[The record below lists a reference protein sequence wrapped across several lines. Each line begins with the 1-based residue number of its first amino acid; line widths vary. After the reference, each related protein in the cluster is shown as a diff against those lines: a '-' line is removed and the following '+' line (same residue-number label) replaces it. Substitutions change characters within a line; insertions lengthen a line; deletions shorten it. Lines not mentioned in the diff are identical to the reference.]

1 MTLRTQVLVWVGF
14 TVAVIFA
21 VWLFRPIL
29 LPFVVGIALAYILN
43 PLVNLIQRIP
53 FLGRGWSTFVTL
65 LLVVAVI
72 VGVFFL
78 VTPLIVTQVVGLVRD
93 VPGYV
98 GDLQALIRRL
108 APQFTEWLGPERAAQ
123 LEASLTQFIGTGVE
137 FIGNLTGQIV
147 QSGLTVLNT
156 LAFVILTP
164 VVTFYLLLDW
174 EGMIKG
180 IDELLPREH
189 RREIRQ
195 VLDQIDRSM
204 AGVIRGQGSVI
215 LVLCVYYATA
225 LSLTGL
231 NFGLVI
237 GLITGLFSFIPF
249 VGFLTG
255 FTLSMGIALVQF
267 SPNWWFV
274 LIVFLVYMVG
284 QFLEGNVLYPKLVG
298 QSININPV
306 WLMFALFAFAFLF
319 GFVGLLLAVPLAAIT
334 ATLTRYAIKRYKES
348 ALYHGERPQRPVPG
362 EPELALSMSAVA
374 PEPVDAPEP
383 AAAAAAQSVPTTA
396 VEAMPRRRKRLTP
409 TK

>member
-14 TVAVIFA
+14 TVAVILA
-21 VWLFRPIL
+21 VWLLRPIL
-29 LPFVVGIALAYILN
+29 LPFVVGSALAYILN
-43 PLVNLIQRIP
+43 PLVNLIQRLPVI
-53 FLGRGWSTFVTL
+53 GRGWSTFIAMLIVIAL
-65 LLVVAVI
+65 I

-78 VTPLIVTQVVGLVRD
+78 VTPLIVTQIVGLARD

-137 FIGNLTGQIV
+137 FIGNLTAQIL

-156 LAFVILTP
+156 LGFLLITP

-180 IDELLPREH
+180 VDDLLPREH

-204 AGVIRGQGSVI
+204 AGVVRGQGSVI
-215 LVLCVYYATA
+215 LVLCVYYSMA

-249 VGFLTG
+249 AGFLTG
-255 FTLSMGIALVQF
+255 FILSMGIALVQF

-274 LIVFLVYMVG
+274 LIVFAVYMVG
-284 QFLEGNVLYPKLVG
+284 QFLEGNVLYPRLVG

-306 WLMFALFAFAFLF
+306 WLMFALFAFSFLF
-319 GFVGLLLAVPLAAIT
+319 GFVGLLLAVPRAAIT

-348 ALYHGERPQRPVPG
+348 ALYHGERPQKLATG
-362 EPELALSMSAVA
+362 DPELALSMPAVA
-374 PEPVDAPEP
+374 PEPPVAAEAAPDV
-383 AAAAAAQSVPTTA
+383 A
-396 VEAMPRRRKRLTP
+396 PRRRKRLTP

>member
-14 TVAVIFA
+14 TAVVIFA
-21 VWLFRPIL
+21 MWLFRPIL

-43 PLVNLIQRIP
+43 PLVNIIQRTR
-53 FLGRGWSTFVTL
+53 LGRGWSTAIAMLFVI
-65 LLVVAVI
+65 AII

-78 VTPLIVTQVVGLVRD
+78 VTPLIVSQVTGLV
-93 VPGYV
+93 VLLPGLV
-98 GDLQALIRRL
+98 GDLQELVRRL
-108 APQFTEWLGPERAAQ
+108 APQLVDWLGPDRTAQ
-123 LEASLTQFIGTGVE
+123 LEASLAQVLGAGVD
-137 FIGNLTGQIV
+137 FMVNLTAQLAA
-147 QSGLTVLNT
+147 SGLTVLNT
-156 LAFVILTP
+156 LAFIVLTP
-164 VVTFYLLLDW
+164 VITFYLLLDW
-174 EGMIKG
+174 EGMVKG
-180 IDELLPREH
+180 IDDLLPREH
-189 RREIRQ
+189 RREVRQ

-204 AGVIRGQGSVI
+204 AGVIRGYGSVI
-215 LVLCVYYATA
+215 LVLCIYYATA

-255 FTLSMGIALVQF
+255 FVLSMSIALVQY
-267 SPNWWFV
+267 STNLWFV
-274 LIVFLVYMVG
+274 LIIFLVYMVG

-348 ALYHGERPQRPVPG
+348 ALYHGERPQRPAAG
-362 EPELALSMSAVA
+362 EPELELSEPTEPVPADRPASAPA
-374 PEPVDAPEP
+374 PE
-383 AAAAAAQSVPTTA
+383 TL
-396 VEAMPRRRKRLTP
+396 PRRRKRLTP

>member
-1 MTLRTQVLVWVGF
+1 MTLRTQVLVWAGF
-14 TVAVIFA
+14 TLVVILTL
-21 VWLFRPIL
+21 WLFRPIL
-29 LPFVVGIALAYILN
+29 LPFVVGIALAYLLN
-43 PLVNLIQRIP
+43 PLVNIIQRVPI
-53 FLGRGWSTFVTL
+53 GRGWSTAVAM
-65 LLVVAVI
+65 LLVIALI
-72 VGVFFL
+72 AGAFSL
-78 VTPLIVTQVVGLVRD
+78 VTPLIISQVTGLV
-93 VPGYV
+93 VLLPGIV
-98 GDLQALIRRL
+98 GDLQELIRRL
-108 APQFTEWLGPERAAQ
+108 APQLIEWLGPERTAQ
-123 LEASLTQFIGTGVE
+123 LEAGLTQFIGTGVD
-137 FIGNLTGQIV
+137 FIVNLTGQV
-147 QSGLTVLNT
+147 AQSGLTVLNT
-156 LAFVILTP
+156 LAFIFLTP

-174 EGMIKG
+174 EGMVKG

-204 AGVIRGQGSVI
+204 AGVVRGYGSVI
-215 LVLCVYYATA
+215 LVLCIYYATA

-255 FTLSMGIALVQF
+255 FTLSMGLALVQF
-267 SPNWWFV
+267 APNWWFV

-348 ALYHGERPQRPVPG
+348 ALYHGERPHKPSPG
-362 EPELALSMSAVA
+362 EPELALSMPAVA
-374 PEPVDAPEP
+374 PDIALAPEVP
-383 AAAAAAQSVPTTA
+383 AAPVPPGPA
-396 VEAMPRRRKRLTP
+396 DASPRRRKRLTP